1 MNKQEKCDHSNMNDR
16 DANAAKNIEKLVDR
30 ADFLRIK
37 QKEDSMFPT
46 EFIDVTEMWQ
56 DGNYNEVGDLIK
68 NERWSSSRVAEFCAY
83 LNKYLGT
90 RELDVFYK
98 FL

>member
-1 MNKQEKCDHSNMNDR
+1 MESTLEIVINKTNNNMNKQEEYDR
-16 DANAAKNIEKLVDR
+16 LVDR

-56 DGNYNEVGDLIK
+56 DGDYNKVGDLIK
-68 NERWSSSRVAEFCAY
+68 NERWSSARVAEFCAY

>member
-1 MNKQEKCDHSNMNDR
+1 MNKQEEYDR
-16 DANAAKNIEKLVDR
+16 LVDK

-56 DGNYNEVGDLIK
+56 DGDYNEVGDLIK

>member
-1 MNKQEKCDHSNMNDR
+1 MNKQEEYD
-16 DANAAKNIEKLVDR
+16 KLVDR

-46 EFIDVTEMWQ
+46 EFIDLTELWQ
-56 DGNYNEVGDLIK
+56 DGEYNKVGEIIN
-68 NERWSSSRVAEFCAY
+68 NERWSRARVAEFSAY
-83 LNKYLGT
+83 FGRYLPTQLNL
-90 RELDVFYK
+90 LYK

>member
-1 MNKQEKCDHSNMNDR
+1 MNKQEEYDR
-16 DANAAKNIEKLVDR
+16 LVDK

-46 EFIDVTEMWQ
+46 EFIDLTELWQ
-56 DGNYNEVGDLIK
+56 DGEYNKVGEIIN
-68 NERWSSSRVAEFCAY
+68 NEKWNPARVAEFSAY
-83 LNKYLGT
+83 MCKYLGIT
-90 RELDVFYK
+90 QFNLLYK

>member
-1 MNKQEKCDHSNMNDR
+1 MNKQEEYDR
-16 DANAAKNIEKLVDR
+16 LVDK

-56 DGNYNEVGDLIK
+56 DGDYNEVGDLIK

-83 LNKYLGT
+83 FSRYIGT
-90 RELDVFYK
+90 RQLDILYK

>member
-37 QKEDSMFPT
+37 QKEDSMYPT
-46 EFIDVTEMWQ
+46 EFIDLTELWQ
-56 DGNYNEVGDLIK
+56 DGEFNKVGEIINNEK
-68 NERWSSSRVAEFCAY
+68 WNPARVAEFSAY
-83 LNKYLGT
+83 MCKYLGT
-90 RELDVFYK
+90 TQLNLLYK

>member
-1 MNKQEKCDHSNMNDR
+1 MNKQEEYDR
-16 DANAAKNIEKLVDR
+16 LVDK

-68 NERWSSSRVAEFCAY
+68 NERWTSSRVAEFCAY

>member
-1 MNKQEKCDHSNMNDR
+1 MNKQEEYD
-16 DANAAKNIEKLVDR
+16 KLVDR

-46 EFIDVTEMWQ
+46 EFIDLTELWQ
-56 DGNYNEVGDLIK
+56 DGEYGKVGEIIK
-68 NERWSSSRVAEFCAY
+68 NEKWSRARVAEFSAY
-83 LNKYLGT
+83 FGKYLPT
-90 RELDVFYK
+90 QASLLYK

>member
-1 MNKQEKCDHSNMNDR
+1 MNKQEEYDR
-16 DANAAKNIEKLVDR
+16 LVDK

-46 EFIDVTEMWQ
+46 EFVDLTELWQ
-56 DGNYNEVGDLIK
+56 DGEYNKVGEIIN
-68 NERWSSSRVAEFCAY
+68 NEKWSRARVAEFSAY
-83 LNKYLGT
+83 FGKYLPT
-90 RELDVFYK
+90 QLNLLYK

>member
-1 MNKQEKCDHSNMNDR
+1 MNKQEEYDR
-16 DANAAKNIEKLVDR
+16 LVDK

-56 DGNYNEVGDLIK
+56 DGDYNEVGDLIK
-68 NERWSSSRVAEFCAY
+68 
-83 LNKYLGT
+83 
-90 RELDVFYK
+90 
-98 FL
+98 

>member
-1 MNKQEKCDHSNMNDR
+1 MNKQEEYD
-16 DANAAKNIEKLVDR
+16 KLVDR

-56 DGNYNEVGDLIK
+56 DGDYNKVGDLIK